1 MEISRAAFQKAAA
14 FCGELGVMKSGMK
27 GYESIWYMS
36 KIPITSRPAPRKR
49 ELLSMFL
56 VVYACHVITKI
67 EKDRTKGKSSVEISK
82 KSLTCGET
90 LLYDSRK

>member
-1 MEISRAAFQKAAA
+1 
-14 FCGELGVMKSGMK
+14 MKSGIK
-27 GYESIWYMS
+27 GYDSIWYIS

-67 EKDRTKGKSSVEISK
+67 EKDRTKGKSSVEISGRVSR
-82 KSLTCGET
+82 SLNRYSEHQQFLQFPDMIC
-90 LLYDSRK
+90 